1 MTAAGGAGSGAAA
14 DAEAAGYDSADDWE
28 IGVGDLIIDLDA
40 DLEKDRQKLQEL
52 AKGEALASGLS
63 MQEQRQRRRRQQQQ
77 QKQQQ
82 KQQQQQQQQQ
92 ESSEGK
98 GLKSKRRKA
107 VKSGRDAMVEVSQK
121 DAGQQQQQQEQ
132 QQQQQQQQQEQ
143 QQQDRPALG
152 DVGRASPVGGS
163 KASRS
168 GGKKRSRGKKDKGQA
183 TGGAVALPS
192 SAQQQQTCRDAA
204 QGRAPE
210 VAKSALEATLL
221 GNCTAMEAD
230 KDEDVQGPPEEAHS
244 AKRPKT
250 DKRETDFVLPL
261 PSESTPVPPTE
272 PIPEAEEKVPGSDSP
287 VRLRDFPSPHPA
299 SPLTEHDPEEQI
311 MIRARTAGVATSEAS
326 TLTEATYLGPC
337 EPGTSV
343 GLEAVVWH
351 ETESLLV
358 VNVSWRNKA
367 YVGTLLDCTKHE
379 WAPPRFCDSP
389 TSDLDGRT
397 GRGRGKRVRGASSSL
412 QNDNGTSTEPR
423 SLQGKGRGSTSMK
436 GRRGSLSSNGAWA
449 GCVGDT
455 QKASPNSKR
464 KSRQTMEGPTLKRGT
479 EESRASKRLRPSPR
493 SSSSPVPMQ
502 VATGVK
508 RPEIDA
514 QGFKTPPP
522 PPSTTPPNFIDCPHP
537 NCNKKYRHIN
547 GLKYHQAHAHLDID
561 SKRDEIDFDDKSV
574 DGDAECDTM
583 DEDDDKCPEDVLVE
597 LEHNLNSEEQMEDPK
612 ERKMSETLQCG
623 SSSPT
628 MVGRTKAAIKKAYR
642 EELCCDNLYLPD
654 INGACSGQIDLIKSE
669 SRITMATKT
678 MKDMVSDKPRRVG
691 VKGERKA
698 CLKIPNAS
706 PTSLICGAV
715 VSSGLPCSV
724 AATAMKVESP
734 QSPAQK
740 PLQPKAAGDAPLPPS
755 VTPPAKERKKKEK
768 KKPKERDGKETVS
781 LKLSLKVIGRN
792 EELKDGGKELSQ
804 LLTKDYVI
812 MKDDGNNGM
821 PETVEKR
828 IASIK
833 AEAAKVYNFTDN
845 APSPSIGVGGRG
857 DGPRSALPNGQSTEV
872 DGCGAE
878 SPAYSDISDDGGED
892 SKVERIRKGFAPKHT
907 GFSDAGLT
915 TLDTRAIQSDEQ
927 SYFADYG
934 AFFSQMTK
942 VQNEGLNYHDGSP
955 LHNGQV
961 KKERLH
967 VDSRMVG
974 DAESRPRS
982 PPNTEKVLG
991 TQGLQLSPHSLYHY
1005 QQQYMYGYPFLEPR
1019 AQNHLGGNKPTAEQN
1034 VTGKHAEKKA
1044 KHKSKELAKG
1054 TESRKKALSAPSSGR
1069 FVKSLSPSAASC
1081 APVDCNS
1088 TPLITDEPCSFSH
1101 QKDGFVIKNHR
1112 VENEY
1117 GKHLLEC
1124 IEKSSLAPYE
1134 HLKQEF
1140 ERGPWQQIYYAQCQE
1155 WKRER
1160 KLQGQMHTKD
1170 GGDDGKRPGPA
1181 SGGEPTENDEK
1192 NSAGKELGLPSCLA
1206 AYPDVLDGAYNSV
1219 FDTGHPAHHGIP
1231 PVMMHFYAA
1240 RGMSEIEWNSRE
1252 NILPSS

>member
-1 MTAAGGAGSGAAA
+1 MTAAGGAGSRAAA
-14 DAEAAGYDSADDWE
+14 DAEAARYDSGDDWE

-52 AKGEALASGLS
+52 AKGEQG
-63 MQEQRQRRRRQQQQ
+63 
-77 QKQQQ
+77 
-82 KQQQQQQQQQ
+82 
-92 ESSEGK
+92 
-98 GLKSKRRKA
+98 
-107 VKSGRDAMVEVSQK
+107 
-121 DAGQQQQQQEQ
+121 
-132 QQQQQQQQQEQ
+132 
-143 QQQDRPALG
+143 RPALR

-163 KASRS
+163 KAGRP
-168 GGKKRSRGKKDKGQA
+168 GAKKRSRGKKDKGEP
-183 TGGAVALPS
+183 TGGTVALPS

-210 VAKSALEATLL
+210 VVKSALETTLL
-221 GNCTAMEAD
+221 GNCTATEGDMA
-230 KDEDVQGPPEEAHS
+230 KDAQGSPEEAH
-244 AKRPKT
+244 ATKRPKT
-250 DKRETDFVLPL
+250 DKVSLVETDFVLPL
-261 PSESTPVPPTE
+261 PSESPPVPSTE
-272 PIPEAEEKVPGSDSP
+272 PIPEAEEKVPGTDSP
-287 VRLRDFPSPHPA
+287 VRLQDFPSPHLA
-299 SPLTEHDPEEQI
+299 SPLTEHDLEEQI

-389 TSDLDGRT
+389 TCDLDGRT

-412 QNDNGTSTEPR
+412 QNDNGTSTEPKG
-423 SLQGKGRGSTSMK
+423 LQGKGRGSTSMK
-436 GRRGSLSSNGAWA
+436 GRRGSLTSNGAWA

-464 KSRQTMEGPTLKRGT
+464 KSRQTIEIATLKRGT
-479 EESRASKRLRPSPR
+479 DESRASKRLRPSPR

-514 QGFKTPPP
+514 QGFKTPPTPP
-522 PPSTTPPNFIDCPHP
+522 PPSITPPNFIDCPHP

-561 SKRDEIDFDDKSV
+561 GKRDEIDFDDKGV

-583 DEDDDKCPEDVLVE
+583 DEDDDKCSEDALVDLE
-597 LEHNLNSEEQMEDPK
+597 LNLNSEEQIEDPK
-612 ERKMSETLQCG
+612 ERKMSETLHPG

-628 MVGRTKAAIKKAYR
+628 MAGRSKAGVKKAYR
-642 EELCCDNLYLPD
+642 DELCCDNLCLPD
-654 INGACSGQIDLIKSE
+654 RNGACIGQIDLIKSE
-669 SRITMATKT
+669 SRITLATKT
-678 MKDMVSDKPRRVG
+678 MKDMVSDKARRVS
-691 VKGERKA
+691 VKGEKKA
-698 CLKIPNAS
+698 CLKIPNSS
-706 PTSLICGAV
+706 PTSLISAAV

-724 AATAMKVESP
+724 MATAIKLESP

-740 PLQPKAAGDAPLPPS
+740 PLQPKAVGDAPLPPS
-755 VTPPAKERKKKEK
+755 MTPPAKERKKKEK
-768 KKPKERDGKETVS
+768 KKPKDRDGKETVS

-812 MKDDGNNGM
+812 MKDCGNNGM
-821 PETVEKR
+821 PEAVEKR

-845 APSPSIGVGGRG
+845 APSPSIGVSGRG
-857 DGPRSALPNGQSTEV
+857 DGPRSALPNGQSTGV
-872 DGCGAE
+872 DGGGAE

-942 VQNEGLNYHDGSP
+942 VQNEGLNYQDGSQ

-967 VDSRMVG
+967 EDSRMVG
-974 DAESRPRS
+974 EAESRPRS
-982 PPNTEKVLG
+982 PPSTEKVLVG

-1019 AQNHLGGNKPTAEQN
+1019 VQNHSGGSKPTAEQN

-1044 KHKSKELAKG
+1044 KHKSKESAKAN
-1054 TESRKKALSAPSSGR
+1054 ESRKKALSAPSSGR

-1081 APVDCNS
+1081 APVDYN
-1088 TPLITDEPCSFSH
+1088 
-1101 QKDGFVIKNHR
+1101 V
-1112 VENEY
+1112 
-1117 GKHLLEC
+1117 
-1124 IEKSSLAPYE
+1124 SS
-1134 HLKQEF
+1134 QEF

-1170 GGDDGKRPGPA
+1170 GGDDGKRPGLP
-1181 SGGEPTENDEK
+1181 SGGEPMENDGRDDG
-1192 NSAGKELGLPSCLA
+1192 GKELGLPSCLA
-1206 AYPDVLDGAYNSV
+1206 TYPDVLDGAYNSV

-1231 PVMMHFYAA
+1231 PVMMHFYA
-1240 RGMSEIEWNSRE
+1240 GNFYFLFTLI
-1252 NILPSS
+1252 